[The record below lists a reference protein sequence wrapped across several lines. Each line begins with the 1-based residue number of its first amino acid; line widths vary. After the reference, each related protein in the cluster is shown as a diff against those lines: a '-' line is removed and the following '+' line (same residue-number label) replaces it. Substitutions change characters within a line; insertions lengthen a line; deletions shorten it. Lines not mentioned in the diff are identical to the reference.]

1 VLAAIPM
8 AVAAPAAAAASL
20 AYLSAKTSFS
30 NDYALLKAT
39 IIGGLYVKRCE
50 KADRVNLFYELEKHA
65 LDSTTRHRSFLAIP
79 PPIPNNVKT
88 PADLKG
94 LQPSE
99 LSYKQVYETV
109 LKYAAW
115 LKQEHRVQKG
125 DMVAIDFTN
134 KPQFVYLWFA
144 LFSLGAKAAFIN
156 TNLRSTALLHC
167 VKACEARLFIVD
179 PDLNDALTHEVVQAL
194 SGSVKPLVLDP
205 TVELRI
211 LATQP
216 LRVLDE
222 ERGGDKITDT
232 AVLIYTSG
240 TTGLPKPAVVP
251 WKKFLLS
258 GKTVSNWLGIKSTD
272 RYYTAMPLY
281 HSSASIL
288 NISVVLHAGATT
300 VLSNHFSPRTFFAS
314 ATASKAT
321 MMQYIGEMCRYLLS
335 TPPSP
340 FDQSH
345 TIRIAFG
352 NGLRPD
358 VWQNFKNRFAITEI
372 AEFYSATEAVGGS
385 FIKSKNNFGLGAV
398 GRSGTMLHLL
408 MGSET
413 ALVKHDVET
422 GEPFRSPTTNFC
434 QRVTDEMESGEYINA
449 LDPKNIREKFVGYHG
464 DSNQKASDSKIL
476 RDVFA
481 KGDAWYRT
489 GDLLRK
495 DSEGR
500 LFFVDRIGDTY
511 RWKSENVSTN
521 EVAEALSTSP
531 HITEI
536 NVYGVALP
544 NHDGR
549 AGCAAIMLASAPT
562 PQVLHEIAA
571 HARARLPKFAVPL
584 FLRVVEAFEVTG
596 TAKYTKHG
604 LREQGVD
611 VGKIGKDK
619 MFWLPPGANAYTEF
633 GKREWEGLVG
643 GGVKL

>member
-1 VLAAIPM
+1 LPLTL
-8 AVAAPAAAAASL
+8 AAPAAVASL
-20 AYLSAKTSFS
+20 AYLRAKTSFP
-30 NDYALLKAT
+30 NDYAILKAT
-39 IIGGLYVKRCE
+39 VLGALYVRNCVKN
-50 KADRVNLFYELEKHA
+50 DRVNLFYELEKHA
-65 LDSTTRHRSFLAIP
+65 LDPKTRDHSFLAIP
-79 PPIPNNVKT
+79 PHIPKDVAT

-94 LQPSE
+94 LQATE
-99 LSYKQVYETV
+99 WSYKQVYETV
-109 LKYAAW
+109 LKFAAW
-115 LKQEHRVQKG
+115 LKQEHGVKKG
-125 DMVAIDFTN
+125 DMVAIDYTN
-134 KPQFVYLWFA
+134 KTQFVCLWFA

-156 TNLRSTALLHC
+156 TNLRGKALLHC
-167 VKACEARLFIVD
+167 VKACKAKLLIVD
-179 PDLNDALTHEVVQAL
+179 PAIEDALTEEVRQELANSVQA
-194 SGSVKPLVLDP
+194 VVLDDV
-205 TVELRI
+205 TEGRI
-211 LATQP
+211 VATAG
-216 LRVLDE
+216 LRVADE
-222 ERGGDKITDT
+222 ERGGDKISDT
-232 AVLIYTSG
+232 AVLIFTSG

-258 GKTVSNWLGIKSTD
+258 GRTVSNWLGVKSTD

-300 VLSNHFSPRTFFAS
+300 ILSHHFSPKTFFAS

-340 FDQSH
+340 FDKSH
-345 TIRIAFG
+345 TIRMAFG

-358 VWQNFKNRFAITEI
+358 VWQKFKERFNILEI

-398 GRSGTMLHLL
+398 GRAGTTLQTL
-408 MGSET
+408 MGSQT
-413 ALVKHDVET
+413 AIVKHDVET
-422 GEPFRSPTTNFC
+422 GEPYRNSSNLC
-434 QRVTDEMESGEYINA
+434 ERVNPGESGEYINA
-449 LDPKNIREKFVGYHG
+449 LDPNNISDKYVGYYG
-464 DSNQKASDSKIL
+464 NQKASDSKIL
-476 RDVFA
+476 RDVFKA
-481 KGDAWYRT
+481 GDAWYRS

-495 DSEGR
+495 DTQGR

-531 HITEI
+531 HIEEI

-549 AGCAAIMLASAPT
+549 AGCAAVMLKSAPSS
-562 PQVLHEIAA
+562 QVLKEIAA
-571 HARARLPKFAVPL
+571 HAREKMPKFAIPL
-584 FLRVVEAFEVTG
+584 FLRVVREFEVTG

-611 VGKIGKDK
+611 PGKVGEDGL
-619 MFWLPPGANAYTEF
+619 FWLPVGAEAYTEF
-633 GKREWEGLVG
+633 GKRDWEGVVG

>member
-1 VLAAIPM
+1 MAALPLTL
-8 AVAAPAAAAASL
+8 AAPAAVASL
-20 AYLSAKTSFS
+20 AYLRAKTSFP
-30 NDYALLKAT
+30 NDYAILKAT
-39 IIGGLYVKRCE
+39 VCGALYVRNCVKN
-50 KADRVNLFYELEKHA
+50 DRVNLFYELEKHA
-65 LDSTTRHRSFLAIP
+65 LDPKTRDHSFLAIP
-79 PPIPNNVKT
+79 PHIPKDVAT

-94 LQPSE
+94 LQATE
-99 LSYKQVYETV
+99 WSYKQVYETV
-109 LKYAAW
+109 LKFAAW
-115 LKQEHRVQKG
+115 LKQEHGVKKG
-125 DMVAIDFTN
+125 DMVAIDYTN
-134 KPQFVYLWFA
+134 KTQFVCLWFA

-156 TNLRSTALLHC
+156 TNLRGKALLHC
-167 VKACEARLFIVD
+167 VKACKAKLLIVD
-179 PDLNDALTHEVVQAL
+179 PAIEDALTDEVRQELANSVQA
-194 SGSVKPLVLDP
+194 VVLDDV
-205 TVELRI
+205 TEGRI
-211 LATQP
+211 VATAG
-216 LRVLDE
+216 LRVPDE
-222 ERGGDKITDT
+222 ERGGDKISDT
-232 AVLIYTSG
+232 AVLIFTSG

-258 GKTVSNWLGIKSTD
+258 GRTVSNWLGVKSTD

-300 VLSNHFSPRTFFAS
+300 ILSHHFSPRTFFAS

-340 FDQSH
+340 FDKSH
-345 TIRIAFG
+345 TIRMAFG

-358 VWQNFKNRFAITEI
+358 VWQKFKERFNILEI

-398 GRSGTMLHLL
+398 GRAGTTLQTL
-408 MGSET
+408 MGSQT
-413 ALVKHDVET
+413 AIVKHDVET
-422 GEPFRSPTTNFC
+422 GEPYRNSSNLC
-434 QRVTDEMESGEYINA
+434 ERVNPGESGEYINA
-449 LDPKNIREKFVGYHG
+449 LDPNNISDKYVGYYG
-464 DSNQKASDSKIL
+464 NQKASDSKIL
-476 RDVFA
+476 RDVFKA
-481 KGDAWYRT
+481 GDAWYRS

-495 DSEGR
+495 DTQGR

-531 HITEI
+531 HIEEI

-549 AGCAAIMLASAPT
+549 AGCAAVMLKSAPSS
-562 PQVLHEIAA
+562 QVLKEIAA
-571 HARARLPKFAVPL
+571 HAREKMPKFAIPL
-584 FLRVVEAFEVTG
+584 FLRVVREFEVTG

-611 VGKIGKDK
+611 PGKVGEDGL
-619 MFWLPPGANAYTEF
+619 FWLPVGAEAYTEF
-633 GKREWEGLVG
+633 GKRDWEGVVG

>member
-1 VLAAIPM
+1 MAALPLTL
-8 AVAAPAAAAASL
+8 AAPAAVASL
-20 AYLSAKTSFS
+20 AYLRAKTSFP
-30 NDYALLKAT
+30 NDYAILKAT
-39 IIGGLYVKRCE
+39 VLGALYVRNCVKN
-50 KADRVNLFYELEKHA
+50 DRVNLFYELEKHA
-65 LDSTTRHRSFLAIP
+65 LDPKTRDHSFLAIP
-79 PPIPNNVKT
+79 PHIPKDVAT

-94 LQPSE
+94 LQATE
-99 LSYKQVYETV
+99 WSYKQVYETV
-109 LKYAAW
+109 LKFAAW
-115 LKQEHRVQKG
+115 LKQEHGVKKG
-125 DMVAIDFTN
+125 DMVAIDYTN
-134 KPQFVYLWFA
+134 KTQFVCLWFA

-156 TNLRSTALLHC
+156 TNLRGKALLHC
-167 VKACEARLFIVD
+167 VKACKAKLLIVD
-179 PDLNDALTHEVVQAL
+179 PAIEDALTDEVRQELANSVQA
-194 SGSVKPLVLDP
+194 VVLDDV
-205 TVELRI
+205 TEGRI
-211 LATQP
+211 VATAG
-216 LRVLDE
+216 LRVPDE
-222 ERGGDKITDT
+222 ERGGDKISDT
-232 AVLIYTSG
+232 AVLIFTSG

-258 GKTVSNWLGIKSTD
+258 GRTVSNWLGVKSTD

-300 VLSNHFSPRTFFAS
+300 VLSHHFSPKTFFAS

-340 FDQSH
+340 FDKSH
-345 TIRIAFG
+345 TIRMAFG

-358 VWQNFKNRFAITEI
+358 VWQKFKERFNILEI

-398 GRSGTMLHLL
+398 GRAGTTLQTL
-408 MGSET
+408 MGSQT
-413 ALVKHDVET
+413 AIVKHDVET
-422 GEPFRSPTTNFC
+422 GEPYRNSSNLC
-434 QRVTDEMESGEYINA
+434 ERVNPGESGEYINA
-449 LDPKNIREKFVGYHG
+449 LDPNNISDKYVGYYG
-464 DSNQKASDSKIL
+464 NQKASDSKIL
-476 RDVFA
+476 RNVFKA
-481 KGDAWYRT
+481 GDAWYRS

-495 DSEGR
+495 DTQGR

-531 HITEI
+531 HIEEI

-549 AGCAAIMLASAPT
+549 AGCAAVMLKSAPSS
-562 PQVLHEIAA
+562 QILKEIAA
-571 HARARLPKFAVPL
+571 HAREKMPKFAIPL
-584 FLRVVEAFEVTG
+584 FLRVVREFEVTG

-611 VGKIGKDK
+611 PGKVGEDGL
-619 MFWLPPGANAYTEF
+619 FWLPVGAEAYTEF
-633 GKREWEGLVG
+633 GKRDWDGVVG

>member
-1 VLAAIPM
+1 MAALPLTL
-8 AVAAPAAAAASL
+8 AAPAAVASL
-20 AYLSAKTSFS
+20 AYLRAKTSFP
-30 NDYALLKAT
+30 NDYAILKAT
-39 IIGGLYVKRCE
+39 VLGALYVRNCVKN
-50 KADRVNLFYELEKHA
+50 DRVNLFYELEKHA
-65 LDSTTRHRSFLAIP
+65 LDPKTRDHSFLAIP
-79 PPIPNNVKT
+79 PHIPKDVAT

-94 LQPSE
+94 LQATE
-99 LSYKQVYETV
+99 WSYKQVYETV
-109 LKYAAW
+109 LKFAAW
-115 LKQEHRVQKG
+115 LKQEHGVKKG
-125 DMVAIDFTN
+125 DMVAIDYTN
-134 KPQFVYLWFA
+134 KTQFVCLWFA

-156 TNLRSTALLHC
+156 TNLRGKALLHC
-167 VKACEARLFIVD
+167 VKACKAKLLVVD
-179 PDLNDALTHEVVQAL
+179 PAIEDALTDEVRQELANSVQA
-194 SGSVKPLVLDP
+194 VVLDDV
-205 TVELRI
+205 TEGRI
-211 LATQP
+211 VATAG
-216 LRVLDE
+216 LRVPDE
-222 ERGGDKITDT
+222 ERGGDKISDT
-232 AVLIYTSG
+232 AVLIFTSG

-258 GKTVSNWLGIKSTD
+258 GRTVSNWLGVKSTD

-300 VLSNHFSPRTFFAS
+300 ILSHHFSPKTFFAS

-340 FDQSH
+340 FDKSH
-345 TIRIAFG
+345 TIRMAFG

-358 VWQNFKNRFAITEI
+358 VWQKFKERFNILEI

-398 GRSGTMLHLL
+398 GRAGTTLQTL
-408 MGSET
+408 MGSQT
-413 ALVKHDVET
+413 AIVKHDVET
-422 GEPFRSPTTNFC
+422 GEPYRNSFNLCERVSPG
-434 QRVTDEMESGEYINA
+434 ESGEYINA
-449 LDPKNIREKFVGYHG
+449 LDPNNISDKYVGYYG
-464 DSNQKASDSKIL
+464 NQKASDSKIL
-476 RDVFA
+476 RDVFKA
-481 KGDAWYRT
+481 GDAWYRS

-495 DSEGR
+495 DTQGR

-521 EVAEALSTSP
+521 EVAEALSTST
-531 HITEI
+531 HIEEI

-549 AGCAAIMLASAPT
+549 AGCAAVMLKSAPSS
-562 PQVLHEIAA
+562 QVLKEIAA
-571 HARARLPKFAVPL
+571 HAREKLPKFAIPL
-584 FLRVVEAFEVTG
+584 FLRVVREFEVTG

-611 VGKIGKDK
+611 PGKVGEDGLL
-619 MFWLPPGANAYTEF
+619 WLPVGADAYTEF
-633 GKREWEGLVG
+633 GKRDWEGVVG

>member
-1 VLAAIPM
+1 LPLTL
-8 AVAAPAAAAASL
+8 AAPAAVASL
-20 AYLSAKTSFS
+20 AYLRAKTSFP
-30 NDYALLKAT
+30 NDYAILKAT
-39 IIGGLYVKRCE
+39 VLGALYVRNCVKN
-50 KADRVNLFYELEKHA
+50 DRVNLFYELEKHA
-65 LDSTTRHRSFLAIP
+65 LDPKTRDHSFLAIP
-79 PPIPNNVKT
+79 PHVPKDVAT

-94 LQPSE
+94 LQATE
-99 LSYKQVYETV
+99 WSYKQVYETV
-109 LKYAAW
+109 LKFAAW
-115 LKQEHRVQKG
+115 LKQEHGVKKG
-125 DMVAIDFTN
+125 DMVAIDYTN
-134 KPQFVYLWFA
+134 KTQFVCLWFA

-156 TNLRSTALLHC
+156 TNLRGKALLHC
-167 VKACEARLFIVD
+167 VKACKAKLLIVD
-179 PDLNDALTHEVVQAL
+179 PAIEDALTDEVRQELANSVQA
-194 SGSVKPLVLDP
+194 VVLDDM
-205 TVELRI
+205 TEGRI
-211 LATQP
+211 VATAG
-216 LRVLDE
+216 LRVPNE
-222 ERGGDKITDT
+222 ERGGDKISDT
-232 AVLIYTSG
+232 AVLIFTSG

-258 GKTVSNWLGIKSTD
+258 GRTVSNWLGVKSTD

-300 VLSNHFSPRTFFAS
+300 ILSHHFSPKTFFAS

-340 FDQSH
+340 FDKSH
-345 TIRIAFG
+345 TIRMAFG

-358 VWQNFKNRFAITEI
+358 VWQKFKERFNILEI

-398 GRSGTMLHLL
+398 GRAGTTLQTL
-408 MGSET
+408 MGSQT
-413 ALVKHDVET
+413 AIVKHDVET
-422 GEPFRSPTTNFC
+422 GEPYRNSSNLCERVSPG
-434 QRVTDEMESGEYINA
+434 ESGEYINA
-449 LDPKNIREKFVGYHG
+449 LDPKNISDKYVGYYG
-464 DSNQKASDSKIL
+464 NQKASDSKIL
-476 RDVFA
+476 RDVFKA
-481 KGDAWYRT
+481 GDAWYRS

-495 DSEGR
+495 DTQGR

-531 HITEI
+531 HIEEI

-549 AGCAAIMLASAPT
+549 AGCAAVMLKSAPSS
-562 PQVLHEIAA
+562 QVLKEIAA
-571 HARARLPKFAVPL
+571 HAREKMPKFAIPL
-584 FLRVVEAFEVTG
+584 FLRVVREFEVTG

-611 VGKIGKDK
+611 PGKVGEDGL
-619 MFWLPPGANAYTEF
+619 FWLPVGAEAYTEF
-633 GKREWEGLVG
+633 GKRDWDGVVG

>member
-1 VLAAIPM
+1 MAALPLTL
-8 AVAAPAAAAASL
+8 AAPAAVASL
-20 AYLSAKTSFS
+20 AYLRAKTSFP
-30 NDYALLKAT
+30 NDYAILKAT
-39 IIGGLYVKRCE
+39 VLGALYVRNCVKN
-50 KADRVNLFYELEKHA
+50 DRVNLFYELEKHA
-65 LDSTTRHRSFLAIP
+65 LDPKTRDHSFLAIP
-79 PPIPNNVKT
+79 PHIPKDVAT

-94 LQPSE
+94 LQATE
-99 LSYKQVYETV
+99 WSYKQVYETV
-109 LKYAAW
+109 LKFAAW
-115 LKQEHRVQKG
+115 LKQEHGVKKG
-125 DMVAIDFTN
+125 DMVAIDYTN
-134 KPQFVYLWFA
+134 KTQFVCLWFA

-156 TNLRSTALLHC
+156 TNLRGKALLHC
-167 VKACEARLFIVD
+167 VKACKAKLLIVD
-179 PDLNDALTHEVVQAL
+179 PAIEDALTDEVRQELANSVQA
-194 SGSVKPLVLDP
+194 VVLDDV
-205 TVELRI
+205 TECRI
-211 LATQP
+211 VATAG
-216 LRVLDE
+216 LRVPDE
-222 ERGGDKITDT
+222 ERGGDKISDT
-232 AVLIYTSG
+232 AVLIFTSG

-258 GKTVSNWLGIKSTD
+258 GRTVSNWLGVKSTD

-300 VLSNHFSPRTFFAS
+300 ILSHHFSPKTFFAS

-340 FDQSH
+340 FDKSH
-345 TIRIAFG
+345 TIRMAFG

-358 VWQNFKNRFAITEI
+358 VWQKFKERFNILEI

-398 GRSGTMLHLL
+398 GRAGTTLQTL
-408 MGSET
+408 MGSQT
-413 ALVKHDVET
+413 AIVKHDVET
-422 GEPFRSPTTNFC
+422 GEPYRNSSKLCERVSPG
-434 QRVTDEMESGEYINA
+434 ESGEYINA
-449 LDPKNIREKFVGYHG
+449 LDPNNISDKYVGYYG
-464 DSNQKASDSKIL
+464 NQKASDSKIL
-476 RDVFA
+476 RDVFKA
-481 KGDAWYRT
+481 GDAWYRS

-495 DSEGR
+495 DTQGR

-531 HITEI
+531 HIEEI

-549 AGCAAIMLASAPT
+549 AGCAAVMLKSAPSS
-562 PQVLHEIAA
+562 QVLKEIAA
-571 HARARLPKFAVPL
+571 HAREKMPKFAIPL
-584 FLRVVEAFEVTG
+584 FLRVVREFEVTG

-611 VGKIGKDK
+611 PGKVGEDGL
-619 MFWLPPGANAYTEF
+619 FWLPVGADAYTEF
-633 GKREWEGLVG
+633 GKRDWEGVVG

>member
-1 VLAAIPM
+1 LPLTL
-8 AVAAPAAAAASL
+8 AAPAAVASL
-20 AYLSAKTSFS
+20 AYLRAKTSFP
-30 NDYALLKAT
+30 NDYAILKAT
-39 IIGGLYVKRCE
+39 VLGALYVRNCVKN
-50 KADRVNLFYELEKHA
+50 DRVNLFYELEKHA
-65 LDSTTRHRSFLAIP
+65 LDPKTRDHSFLAIP
-79 PPIPNNVKT
+79 PHIPKDVAT

-94 LQPSE
+94 LQATE
-99 LSYKQVYETV
+99 WSYKQVYETV
-109 LKYAAW
+109 LKFAAW
-115 LKQEHRVQKG
+115 LKQEHGVKKG
-125 DMVAIDFTN
+125 DMVAIDYTN
-134 KPQFVYLWFA
+134 KTQFVCLWFA

-156 TNLRSTALLHC
+156 TNLRGKALLHC
-167 VKACEARLFIVD
+167 VKACKAKLLIVD
-179 PDLNDALTHEVVQAL
+179 PAIEDALTDEVRQELANSVQA
-194 SGSVKPLVLDP
+194 VVLDDV
-205 TVELRI
+205 TEGRI
-211 LATQP
+211 VATAG
-216 LRVLDE
+216 LRVPNE
-222 ERGGDKITDT
+222 ERGGDKISDT
-232 AVLIYTSG
+232 AVLIFTSG

-258 GKTVSNWLGIKSTD
+258 GRTVSNWLGVKSTD

-300 VLSNHFSPRTFFAS
+300 ILSHHFSPKTFFAS

-340 FDQSH
+340 FDKSH
-345 TIRIAFG
+345 TIRMAFG

-358 VWQNFKNRFAITEI
+358 VWQKFKERFNILEI

-398 GRSGTMLHLL
+398 GRAGTTLQTL
-408 MGSET
+408 MGSQT
-413 ALVKHDVET
+413 AIVKHDVET
-422 GEPFRSPTTNFC
+422 GEPYRNSSNLC
-434 QRVTDEMESGEYINA
+434 ERVNPGESGEYINA
-449 LDPKNIREKFVGYHG
+449 LDPNNISDKYVGYYG
-464 DSNQKASDSKIL
+464 NQKASDSKIL
-476 RDVFA
+476 RDVFKA
-481 KGDAWYRT
+481 GDAWYRS

-495 DSEGR
+495 DTQGR

-531 HITEI
+531 HIEEI

-549 AGCAAIMLASAPT
+549 AGCAAVMLKSAPSS
-562 PQVLHEIAA
+562 QVLKEIAA
-571 HARARLPKFAVPL
+571 HAREKMPKFAIPL
-584 FLRVVEAFEVTG
+584 FLRVVREFEVTG

-611 VGKIGKDK
+611 PGKVGEDGL
-619 MFWLPPGANAYTEF
+619 FWLPVGAEAYTEF
-633 GKREWEGLVG
+633 GKRDWEGVVG

>member
-1 VLAAIPM
+1 MAALPLTL
-8 AVAAPAAAAASL
+8 AAPAAVASL
-20 AYLSAKTSFS
+20 AYLRAKTSFP
-30 NDYALLKAT
+30 NDYAILKAT
-39 IIGGLYVKRCE
+39 VLGALYVRNCVKN
-50 KADRVNLFYELEKHA
+50 DRVNLFYELEKHA
-65 LDSTTRHRSFLAIP
+65 LDPKTRDHSFLAIP
-79 PPIPNNVKT
+79 PHIPKDVAT

-94 LQPSE
+94 LQATE
-99 LSYKQVYETV
+99 WSYKQVYETV
-109 LKYAAW
+109 LKFAAW
-115 LKQEHRVQKG
+115 LKQEHGVKKG
-125 DMVAIDFTN
+125 DMVAIDYTN
-134 KPQFVYLWFA
+134 KTQFVCLWFA

-156 TNLRSTALLHC
+156 TNLRGKALLHC
-167 VKACEARLFIVD
+167 VKACKAKLLIVD
-179 PDLNDALTHEVVQAL
+179 PAIEDALTEEVRQELANSVQA
-194 SGSVKPLVLDP
+194 VVLDDV
-205 TVELRI
+205 TEGRI
-211 LATQP
+211 VATAG
-216 LRVLDE
+216 LRVADE
-222 ERGGDKITDT
+222 ERGGDKISDT
-232 AVLIYTSG
+232 AVLIFTSG

-258 GKTVSNWLGIKSTD
+258 GRTVSNWLGVKSTD

-300 VLSNHFSPRTFFAS
+300 ILSHHFSPKTFFAS

-340 FDQSH
+340 FDKSH
-345 TIRIAFG
+345 TIRMAFG

-358 VWQNFKNRFAITEI
+358 VWQKFKERFNILEI

-398 GRSGTMLHLL
+398 GRAGTTLQTL
-408 MGSET
+408 MGSQT
-413 ALVKHDVET
+413 AIVKHDVET
-422 GEPFRSPTTNFC
+422 GEPYRNSSNLC
-434 QRVTDEMESGEYINA
+434 ERVNPGESGEYINA
-449 LDPKNIREKFVGYHG
+449 LDPNNISDKYVGYYG
-464 DSNQKASDSKIL
+464 NQKASDSKIL
-476 RDVFA
+476 RDVFKA
-481 KGDAWYRT
+481 GDAWYRS

-495 DSEGR
+495 DTQGR

-531 HITEI
+531 HIEEI

-549 AGCAAIMLASAPT
+549 AGCAAVMLKSAPSS
-562 PQVLHEIAA
+562 QVLKEIAA
-571 HARARLPKFAVPL
+571 HAREKMPKFAIPL
-584 FLRVVEAFEVTG
+584 FLRVVREFEVTG

-611 VGKIGKDK
+611 PGKVGEDGL
-619 MFWLPPGANAYTEF
+619 FWLPVGAEAYTEF
-633 GKREWEGLVG
+633 GKRDWEGVVG